1 MDREQLSELIS
12 QDTESWGLCR
22 AALIAGA
29 PFEIYEGATDR
40 TRLLSIYKRRWK
52 HVGKAGQLSTGFMQA
67 LTDIEH
73 FSGDALVLGY
83 VDNRGDEGYYFQL
96 FLNPDSSHLVAC
108 LGVKPSRT

>member
-12 QDTESWGLCR
+12 NDSEAWSQCH

-29 PFEIYEGATDR
+29 PFEIYEGATDG

-52 HVGKAGQLSTGFMQA
+52 HAGKAGQPSTGFAQA
-67 LTDIEH
+67 LRDIEH

-83 VDNRGDEGYYFQL
+83 VDNRGDDGYYFQL
-96 FLNPDSSHLVAC
+96 FLTPDSSRLVAC
-108 LGVKPSRT
+108 LGVKPSHT